1 MAKNTNRGKPIL
13 GGRSME
19 NKFEQYNNR
28 KISEKVCEV
37 HKVNY
42 WQISTPIRGSKERSI
57 QEFCPECRQEQIDRQ
72 EQEGVNNSLNA
83 ETYLKTYNVLMRDS
97 TIPGELKEASFENFI
112 AETAEEKQLLEFSKG
127 QVEKYLDGMT
137 GNTLFTGSTGIGK
150 SHLSVAIAKAINE
163 GYKAKGEPK
172 SVLFVNLTEILRR
185 VRESFNSNSQE
196 GYYSRML
203 KEVDYLVLDDL
214 GIKSDNASSKGKSV
228 WEEEFIFDILSNRDK
243 TIITT
248 NLSSSEIASLY
259 SERVASRVRTGLE
272 GNFFKSF
279 TIKDKR
285 YSINQLKNKVKQLK

>member
-1 MAKNTNRGKPIL
+1 MLTQSEIIAGIKTLDELCPIHKTKLIQLDRVVKIAGEDKP
-13 GGRSME
+13 
-19 NKFEQYNNR
+19 R
-28 KISEKVCEV
+28 KPS
-37 HKVNY
+37 
-42 WQISTPIRGSKERSI
+42 P
-57 QEFCPECRQEQIDRQ
+57 FCPECVKEQNEKQ
-72 EQEGVNNSLNA
+72 EQEEVEKHLNA
-83 ETYLKTYNVLMRDS
+83 GIYQKTYNVLMRDS
-97 TIPGELKEASFENFI
+97 TIPKELKEASFDNFI
-112 AETAEEKQLLEFSKG
+112 AGTAEEKQLLAFAKG
-127 QVEKYLDGMT
+127 QVAKYLDGMS
-137 GNTLFTGSTGIGK
+137 GNTVFTGSTGIGK

-185 VRESFNSNSQE
+185 VRESFNYNSQE
-196 GYYSRML
+196 GYYSKLL

-214 GIKSDNASSKGKSV
+214 GVKLNGNNGKGKGI

-259 SERVASRVRTGLE
+259 SDRVASRVRTGLE

-285 YSINQLKNKVKQLK
+285 YSINSLKAEIAQN

>member
-1 MAKNTNRGKPIL
+1 
-13 GGRSME
+13 ME

-42 WQISTPIRGSKERSI
+42 WQISTPKRGSKERSI
-57 QEFCPECRQEQIDRQ
+57 QEFCPECTKELIERQDR
-72 EQEGVNNSLNA
+72 EGVDNSLNA

-97 TIPGELKEASFENFI
+97 TIPRELKEASFENFI
-112 AETAEEKQLLEFSKG
+112 VETAEEKQLLAFARE
-127 QVEKYLDGMT
+127 QVDKYLDGMT

-185 VRESFNSNSQE
+185 VRESFNAPTSLE
-196 GYYSRML
+196 GHYSRML
-203 KEVDYLVLDDL
+203 KEIDYLVLDDL
-214 GIKSDNASSKGKSV
+214 GIKSDNASSKGKSA
-228 WEEEFIFDILSNRDK
+228 WEEEFVFDILSNRDK
-243 TIITT
+243 TIINT
-248 NLSSSEIASLY
+248 NLSNSEIASLY
-259 SERVASRVRTGLE
+259 SDRVASRVRTGLE

-285 YSINQLKNKVKQLK
+285 YTINSLKAKHAQN

>member
-1 MAKNTNRGKPIL
+1 M
-13 GGRSME
+13 
-19 NKFEQYNNR
+19 
-28 KISEKVCEV
+28 
-37 HKVNY
+37 
-42 WQISTPIRGSKERSI
+42 
-57 QEFCPECRQEQIDRQ
+57 
-72 EQEGVNNSLNA
+72 NA

-97 TIPGELKEASFENFI
+97 TIPRELKEASFENFI
-112 AETAEEKQLLEFSKG
+112 AETAEEKQLLEFARG
-127 QVEKYLDGMT
+127 QVTKYLDGMT

-185 VRESFNSNSQE
+185 VRESFNAPTSLE
-196 GYYSRML
+196 GHYSRML

-259 SERVASRVRTGLE
+259 SDRVASRVRTGLE

-285 YSINQLKNKVKQLK
+285 YSISSLKAKVAQH

>member
-1 MAKNTNRGKPIL
+1 
-13 GGRSME
+13 ME
-19 NKFEQYNNR
+19 NNFEQYNNR
-28 KISEKVCEV
+28 KISDKVCEI

-42 WQISTPIRGSKERSI
+42 WKISTPIRGSKERSI
-57 QEFCPECRQEQIDRQ
+57 QEFCPECTKELIERQDR
-72 EQEGVNNSLNA
+72 EGVDNSLNA
-83 ETYLKTYNVLMRDS
+83 EIYLKTYNVLMRDS
-97 TIPGELKEASFENFI
+97 TIPRELKEASFENFI
-112 AETAEEKQLLEFSKG
+112 VETAEEKQLLAFARE
-127 QVEKYLDGMT
+127 QVDKYLDGVT

-185 VRESFNSNSQE
+185 VRESFNSPTSLE
-196 GYYSRML
+196 GHYSRML

-214 GIKSDNASSKGKSV
+214 GIKSDNASSKGKSF

-248 NLSSSEIASLY
+248 NLSNSEITSMY
-259 SERVASRVRTGLE
+259 SDRVASRVRTGLE

-285 YSINQLKNKVKQLK
+285 YSIKRLKEKQHDITTF

>member
-1 MAKNTNRGKPIL
+1 
-13 GGRSME
+13 ME
-19 NKFEQYNNR
+19 NNFEQYNNR
-28 KISEKVCEV
+28 KISDKVCEI

-42 WQISTPIRGSKERSI
+42 WKISTPIRGSKERSI
-57 QEFCPECRQEQIDRQ
+57 QEFCPECTKELIERQDR
-72 EQEGVNNSLNA
+72 EGVDNSLNA
-83 ETYLKTYNVLMRDS
+83 EIYLKTYNVLMRDS
-97 TIPGELKEASFENFI
+97 TIPRELKEASFENFI
-112 AETAEEKQLLEFSKG
+112 VETAEEKQLLAFARE
-127 QVEKYLDGMT
+127 QVDKYLDGVT

-185 VRESFNSNSQE
+185 VRESFNSPTSLE

-214 GIKSDNASSKGKSV
+214 GIKSDNASSKGKSF

-248 NLSSSEIASLY
+248 NLSNSEITSMY
-259 SERVASRVRTGLE
+259 SDRVASRVRTGLE

-285 YSINQLKNKVKQLK
+285 YSIKRLKEKQHDIKNIFR

>member
-1 MAKNTNRGKPIL
+1 
-13 GGRSME
+13 ME

-28 KISEKVCEV
+28 KISDKVCKI

-42 WQISTPIRGSKERSI
+42 WKISTPIRGSKERSI
-57 QEFCPECRQEQIDRQ
+57 QEFCPECCQEQIDRQ

-83 ETYLKTYNVLMRDS
+83 EIYLKTYNVLMRDS
-97 TIPGELKEASFENFI
+97 TIPRELKKASFENFI
-112 AETAEEKQLLEFSKG
+112 AETAEEKQLLEFAKG
-127 QVEKYLDGMT
+127 QVTKYLDGMT

-150 SHLSVAIAKAINE
+150 SHLSVAIAKSINE

-185 VRESFNSNSQE
+185 VRESFNAPTSLE
-196 GYYSRML
+196 GHYSRML
-203 KEVDYLVLDDL
+203 KEVDYLILDDL

-259 SERVASRVRTGLE
+259 SERVASRVRNGLE

-285 YSINQLKNKVKQLK
+285 YSIKRLKEKQPDITTF

>member
-1 MAKNTNRGKPIL
+1 
-13 GGRSME
+13 ME

-28 KISEKVCEV
+28 KISNKVCEI

-42 WQISTPIRGSKERSI
+42 WKISTPIRGSKERSK
-57 QEFCPECRQEQIDRQ
+57 QEFCPECTKELIERQDR
-72 EQEGVNNSLNA
+72 EGVDNSLNA
-83 ETYLKTYNVLMRDS
+83 EIYLKTYNVLMRDS
-97 TIPGELKEASFENFI
+97 TIPRELKEASFENFI
-112 AETAEEKQLLEFSKG
+112 AETAEEKQLLAFARE
-127 QVEKYLDGMT
+127 QVDKYLDGMT

-185 VRESFNSNSQE
+185 VRESFNSPTSLE
-196 GYYSRML
+196 GHYSRML

-214 GIKSDNASSKGKSV
+214 GIKSDNASNKGKSV

-272 GNFFKSF
+272 SNFFKSF

-285 YSINQLKNKVKQLK
+285 YSIKRLKEKQHDITTF

>member
-1 MAKNTNRGKPIL
+1 
-13 GGRSME
+13 ME

-42 WQISTPIRGSKERSI
+42 WQISTPKRGSKERSV
-57 QEFCPECRQEQIDRQ
+57 QEFCPECTKELIERQDR
-72 EQEGVNNSLNA
+72 EGVDKSLNA

-97 TIPGELKEASFENFI
+97 TIPRELKEASFENFI
-112 AETAEEKQLLEFSKG
+112 AETAEEKQLLAFAKE
-127 QVEKYLDGMT
+127 QVGKYLDGMT

-185 VRESFNSNSQE
+185 VRESFNAPTSLE
-196 GYYSRML
+196 GDYSRML

-248 NLSSSEIASLY
+248 NLSNSEISSLY

-285 YSINQLKNKVKQLK
+285 YSISSLKAKAAQN

>member
-1 MAKNTNRGKPIL
+1 
-13 GGRSME
+13 ME

-28 KISEKVCEV
+28 KISDKVCKI

-42 WQISTPIRGSKERSI
+42 WKISTPIRGSKERSI
-57 QEFCPECRQEQIDRQ
+57 QEFCPECCQEQIDRQ

-83 ETYLKTYNVLMRDS
+83 EIYLKTYNVLMRDS
-97 TIPGELKEASFENFI
+97 TIPRELKKASFENFI
-112 AETAEEKQLLEFSKG
+112 AETAEEKQLLEFAKG
-127 QVEKYLDGMT
+127 QVTKYLDGMT

-150 SHLSVAIAKAINE
+150 SHLSVAIAKSINE

-185 VRESFNSNSQE
+185 VRESFNAPTSLE
-196 GYYSRML
+196 GHYSRML
-203 KEVDYLVLDDL
+203 KEVDYLILDDL

-248 NLSSSEIASLY
+248 NLSSSEIVSLY
-259 SERVASRVRTGLE
+259 SERVASRVRNGLE

-285 YSINQLKNKVKQLK
+285 YSIKRLKEKQPDITTF

>member
-1 MAKNTNRGKPIL
+1 
-13 GGRSME
+13 ME

-28 KISEKVCEV
+28 KISDKVCEI

-42 WQISTPIRGSKERSI
+42 WKISTPIRGSKERSI
-57 QEFCPECRQEQIDRQ
+57 QEFCPECTKELIERQDR
-72 EQEGVNNSLNA
+72 EGVDNSLNA
-83 ETYLKTYNVLMRDS
+83 ETYLKTYHVLMRDS
-97 TIPGELKEASFENFI
+97 TIPRELKEASFENFI
-112 AETAEEKQLLEFSKG
+112 VETAEEKQLLAFARE
-127 QVEKYLDGMT
+127 QVDKYLDGMT

-185 VRESFNSNSQE
+185 VRESFNSPTSLE
-196 GYYSRML
+196 GHYSRML

-214 GIKSDNASSKGKSV
+214 GIKSDNASNKGKSV

-285 YSINQLKNKVKQLK
+285 YSIKRLKEKQPDITTF

>member
-1 MAKNTNRGKPIL
+1 
-13 GGRSME
+13 ME

-42 WQISTPIRGSKERSI
+42 WQISTPKRGSKERSI
-57 QEFCPECRQEQIDRQ
+57 QEFCPECTKELIERQDR
-72 EQEGVNNSLNA
+72 EGVDKALNV

-97 TIPGELKEASFENFI
+97 TIPRELKEASFENFI
-112 AETAEEKQLLEFSKG
+112 AETAEEKQLLAFARE
-127 QVEKYLDGMT
+127 QVDKYLDGMT

-185 VRESFNSNSQE
+185 VRESFNSPTSQE
-196 GYYSRML
+196 GHYSRML

-214 GIKSDNASSKGKSV
+214 GIKSDNASSKGKSS

-248 NLSSSEIASLY
+248 NLSNSEIASLY
-259 SERVASRVRTGLE
+259 SDRVASRVRTGLE

-285 YSINQLKNKVKQLK
+285 YSIKRLKEKQHDITTF

>member
-1 MAKNTNRGKPIL
+1 
-13 GGRSME
+13 ME

-28 KISEKVCEV
+28 KISDKVCEV

-42 WQISTPIRGSKERSI
+42 WQISTPIRGSKERNT
-57 QEFCPECRQEQIDRQ
+57 QEFCPECTKELIERQDR
-72 EQEGVNNSLNA
+72 EGVNNSLNA
-83 ETYLKTYNVLMRDS
+83 EIYLKTYNVLMRDS
-97 TIPGELKEASFENFI
+97 TIPRDLKEASFENFI

-185 VRESFNSNSQE
+185 VRESFNAPTSLE
-196 GYYSRML
+196 GHYSRML

-214 GIKSDNASSKGKSV
+214 GIKSDNASSKGKSA
-228 WEEEFIFDILSNRDK
+228 WEEEFVFDILSNRDK
-243 TIITT
+243 TIINT
-248 NLSSSEIASLY
+248 NLSNSEIASLY
-259 SERVASRVRTGLE
+259 SDRVASRVRTGLE

-285 YSINQLKNKVKQLK
+285 YTINSLKAKHAQN

>member
-1 MAKNTNRGKPIL
+1 
-13 GGRSME
+13 ME
-19 NKFEQYNNR
+19 NNFEQYNNR
-28 KISEKVCEV
+28 KISDKVCEI

-42 WQISTPIRGSKERSI
+42 WKISTPIRGSKERSI
-57 QEFCPECRQEQIDRQ
+57 QEFCPECTKELIERQDR
-72 EQEGVNNSLNA
+72 EGVDNSLNA
-83 ETYLKTYNVLMRDS
+83 EIYLKTYNVLMRDS
-97 TIPGELKEASFENFI
+97 TIPRELKEASFENFI
-112 AETAEEKQLLEFSKG
+112 AETAEEKQLLAFARE
-127 QVEKYLDGMT
+127 QVDKYLDGVT

-185 VRESFNSNSQE
+185 VRESFNSPTSLE

-214 GIKSDNASSKGKSV
+214 GIKSDNASSKGKSF

-248 NLSSSEIASLY
+248 NLSNSEITSMY
-259 SERVASRVRTGLE
+259 SDRVASRVRTGLE

-285 YSINQLKNKVKQLK
+285 YSIKRLKEKQHESKTI

>member
-1 MAKNTNRGKPIL
+1 
-13 GGRSME
+13 ME

-42 WQISTPIRGSKERSI
+42 WQISTPKRGSKERSI
-57 QEFCPECRQEQIDRQ
+57 QEFCPECTKELIERQDR
-72 EQEGVNNSLNA
+72 EGVDNSLNA

-97 TIPGELKEASFENFI
+97 TIPRELKEASFENFI

-127 QVEKYLDGMT
+127 QVDKYLDGMT

-163 GYKAKGEPK
+163 GYKTKGEPK

-185 VRESFNSNSQE
+185 VRESFNSSTSLE
-196 GYYSRML
+196 GHYSRML

-214 GIKSDNASSKGKSV
+214 GIKSDNASGKGKSS
-228 WEEEFIFDILSNRDK
+228 WEEEFIFGILSNRDK
-243 TIITT
+243 IIITT
-248 NLSSSEIASLY
+248 NLSNSEIASLY
-259 SERVASRVRTGLE
+259 SDRVASRVRTGLE

-285 YSINQLKNKVKQLK
+285 YSISSLKAKVAQH

>member
-1 MAKNTNRGKPIL
+1 
-13 GGRSME
+13 ME
-19 NKFEQYNNR
+19 NNFEQYNNR
-28 KISEKVCEV
+28 KISDKVCEI

-42 WQISTPIRGSKERSI
+42 WKISTPIRGSKERSI
-57 QEFCPECRQEQIDRQ
+57 QEFCPECTKELIERQDR
-72 EQEGVNNSLNA
+72 EGVDNSLNA
-83 ETYLKTYNVLMRDS
+83 EIYLKTYNVLMRDS
-97 TIPGELKEASFENFI
+97 TIPRELKEASFENFI
-112 AETAEEKQLLEFSKG
+112 AETAEEKQLLAFARE
-127 QVEKYLDGMT
+127 QVDKYLDGVT

-185 VRESFNSNSQE
+185 VRESFNSPTSLE

-214 GIKSDNASSKGKSV
+214 GIKSDNASSKGKSS

-248 NLSSSEIASLY
+248 NLSNSEITSMY
-259 SERVASRVRTGLE
+259 SDRVASRVRTGLE

-285 YSINQLKNKVKQLK
+285 YSIKRLKEKQHDITTF

>member
-1 MAKNTNRGKPIL
+1 
-13 GGRSME
+13 
-19 NKFEQYNNR
+19 
-28 KISEKVCEV
+28 
-37 HKVNY
+37 
-42 WQISTPIRGSKERSI
+42 
-57 QEFCPECRQEQIDRQ
+57 
-72 EQEGVNNSLNA
+72 
-83 ETYLKTYNVLMRDS
+83 MRDS
-97 TIPGELKEASFENFI
+97 TIPRELKEASFENFI
-112 AETAEEKQLLEFSKG
+112 AKTAEEKQLLEFARG

-137 GNTLFTGSTGIGK
+137 GNTLFTGPTGIGK

-185 VRESFNSNSQE
+185 VRESFNAPTSLE
-196 GYYSRML
+196 GHYSRML

-214 GIKSDNASSKGKSV
+214 GIKSDNASSKGKSF

-248 NLSSSEIASLY
+248 NLSNSEITSMY
-259 SERVASRVRTGLE
+259 SDRVASRVRTGLE

-285 YSINQLKNKVKQLK
+285 YSIKRLKEKQHDITTF

>member
-1 MAKNTNRGKPIL
+1 
-13 GGRSME
+13 ME
-19 NKFEQYNNR
+19 NNFEQYNNR
-28 KISEKVCEV
+28 KISDKVCEI

-42 WQISTPIRGSKERSI
+42 WKISTPIRGSKERSI
-57 QEFCPECRQEQIDRQ
+57 QEFCPECTKELIERQDR
-72 EQEGVNNSLNA
+72 EGVDNSLNA
-83 ETYLKTYNVLMRDS
+83 EIYLKTYNVLMRDS
-97 TIPGELKEASFENFI
+97 TIPRELKEASFENFI
-112 AETAEEKQLLEFSKG
+112 AETAEEKQLLAFARE
-127 QVEKYLDGMT
+127 QVDKYLDGVT

-185 VRESFNSNSQE
+185 VRESFNSPTSLE

-214 GIKSDNASSKGKSV
+214 GIKSDNASSKGKSF

-248 NLSSSEIASLY
+248 NLSNSEITSMY
-259 SERVASRVRTGLE
+259 SDRVASRVRTGLE
-272 GNFFKSF
+272 GNFSSHLLSRISD
-279 TIKDKR
+279 T
-285 YSINQLKNKVKQLK
+285 QLKD

>member
-1 MAKNTNRGKPIL
+1 
-13 GGRSME
+13 ME

-42 WQISTPIRGSKERSI
+42 WQISTPIRVSKERSI
-57 QEFCPECRQEQIDRQ
+57 QEFCPECCREQIDRQ

-97 TIPGELKEASFENFI
+97 TIPRELKEASFENFI
-112 AETAEEKQLLEFSKG
+112 AETAEEKQLLEFSQG

-172 SVLFVNLTEILRR
+172 SVLFVNLAEILRR
-185 VRESFNSNSQE
+185 VRESFNAPTSLE

-285 YSINQLKNKVKQLK
+285 YSINQLKNKVNQL

>member
-1 MAKNTNRGKPIL
+1 
-13 GGRSME
+13 ME

-28 KISEKVCEV
+28 KISDKVCEV

-42 WQISTPIRGSKERSI
+42 WQISTPIRGSKERNV
-57 QEFCPECRQEQIDRQ
+57 QEFCPECTKELIERQ

-97 TIPGELKEASFENFI
+97 TIPRELKDASFENFI

-127 QVEKYLDGMT
+127 QVEKYLYGMT

-163 GYKAKGEPK
+163 GYKAKREPK

-185 VRESFNSNSQE
+185 VRESFNSSTSQE
-196 GYYSRML
+196 GHYSRML

-214 GIKSDNASSKGKSV
+214 GIKSDNASSKGKSS

-248 NLSSSEIASLY
+248 NLSNSEIASLY
-259 SERVASRVRTGLE
+259 SDRVASRVRTGLE

-285 YSINQLKNKVKQLK
+285 YSISSLKAKVH

>member
-1 MAKNTNRGKPIL
+1 
-13 GGRSME
+13 ME

-28 KISEKVCEV
+28 KISDKVCKI

-42 WQISTPIRGSKERSI
+42 WKISTPIRGSKERSI
-57 QEFCPECRQEQIDRQ
+57 QEFCPECCQEQIDRQ

-83 ETYLKTYNVLMRDS
+83 EIYLKTYNVLMRDS
-97 TIPGELKEASFENFI
+97 TIPRELKKASFENFI
-112 AETAEEKQLLEFSKG
+112 AETAEEKQLLEFAKG
-127 QVEKYLDGMT
+127 QVTKYLDGMT

-150 SHLSVAIAKAINE
+150 SHLSVAIAKSINE

-185 VRESFNSNSQE
+185 VRESFNAPTSLE

-214 GIKSDNASSKGKSV
+214 GIKLDNASNKGKSV

-259 SERVASRVRTGLE
+259 SERVASRVRNGLE

-285 YSINQLKNKVKQLK
+285 YSIKRLKEKQPDITTF

>member
-1 MAKNTNRGKPIL
+1 
-13 GGRSME
+13 ME

-28 KISEKVCEV
+28 KISDKVCEV

-42 WQISTPIRGSKERSI
+42 WQISTPIRGSKARSI
-57 QEFCPECRQEQIDRQ
+57 QEFCPECCQEQIDRQ

-97 TIPGELKEASFENFI
+97 TIPRELKEASFENFI
-112 AETAEEKQLLEFSKG
+112 AETAEEKQLLAFARE
-127 QVEKYLDGMT
+127 QVDKYLDGMT

-185 VRESFNSNSQE
+185 VRESFNSTISLE
-196 GYYSRML
+196 GHYSRML

-248 NLSSSEIASLY
+248 NLSSLEIVSLY

-285 YSINQLKNKVKQLK
+285 YSINQLKNKVKQLN

>member
-1 MAKNTNRGKPIL
+1 
-13 GGRSME
+13 ME

-42 WQISTPIRGSKERSI
+42 WQISTPIRGSKERNI
-57 QEFCPECRQEQIDRQ
+57 QEFCPECCQEQIDRQ

-97 TIPGELKEASFENFI
+97 TIPRELKEASFENFI
-112 AETAEEKQLLEFSKG
+112 AETVEEKQLLEFGKG
-127 QVEKYLDGMT
+127 QVKKYLDGMT

-163 GYKAKGEPK
+163 GYKTKGEPK

-259 SERVASRVRTGLE
+259 SERVASRIRTGLE

-285 YSINQLKNKVKQLK
+285 YSIKRLKEKQHDITTF

>member
-1 MAKNTNRGKPIL
+1 
-13 GGRSME
+13 ME

-28 KISEKVCEV
+28 KISDKVCEV

-42 WQISTPIRGSKERSI
+42 WQISTPIRGSKERNT
-57 QEFCPECRQEQIDRQ
+57 QEFCPECTKELIERQDR
-72 EQEGVNNSLNA
+72 EGVNNSLNA
-83 ETYLKTYNVLMRDS
+83 EIYLKTYNVLMRDS
-97 TIPGELKEASFENFI
+97 TIPRDLKEASFENFI

-185 VRESFNSNSQE
+185 VRESFNAPTSLE
-196 GYYSRML
+196 GHYSRML
-203 KEVDYLVLDDL
+203 KEIDYLVLDDL
-214 GIKSDNASSKGKSV
+214 GIKSDNASSKGKSA
-228 WEEEFIFDILSNRDK
+228 WEEEFVFDILSNRDK
-243 TIITT
+243 TIINT
-248 NLSSSEIASLY
+248 NLSNSEIASLY
-259 SERVASRVRTGLE
+259 SDRVASRVRTGLE

-279 TIKDKR
+279 TIKDNR
-285 YSINQLKNKVKQLK
+285 YTINSLKAKHAQN

>member
-1 MAKNTNRGKPIL
+1 
-13 GGRSME
+13 ME

-42 WQISTPIRGSKERSI
+42 WQISTPKRGSKERSI
-57 QEFCPECRQEQIDRQ
+57 QEFCPKCCQEQIDRE

-97 TIPGELKEASFENFI
+97 TLPRELKEASFENFI
-112 AETAEEKQLLEFSKG
+112 AETAEEKQLLEFARG

-185 VRESFNSNSQE
+185 VRESFNAPTSLE
-196 GYYSRML
+196 GHYSRML

-214 GIKSDNASSKGKSV
+214 GIKSDNASNKGKSV

-248 NLSSSEIASLY
+248 NLSSSEIVSLY

-285 YSINQLKNKVKQLK
+285 YSINQLKNKVKQLN

>member
-1 MAKNTNRGKPIL
+1 
-13 GGRSME
+13 ME
-19 NKFEQYNNR
+19 NNFEQYNNR
-28 KISEKVCEV
+28 KISDKVCEI

-42 WQISTPIRGSKERSI
+42 WKISTPIRGSKERSI
-57 QEFCPECRQEQIDRQ
+57 QEFCPECTKELIERQDR
-72 EQEGVNNSLNA
+72 EGVDNSLNA
-83 ETYLKTYNVLMRDS
+83 EIYLKTYNVLMRDS
-97 TIPGELKEASFENFI
+97 IIPRELKEASFENFI
-112 AETAEEKQLLEFSKG
+112 AETAEEKQLLEFARV

-185 VRESFNSNSQE
+185 VRESFNSPTSLE

-214 GIKSDNASSKGKSV
+214 GIKSDNASSKGKSF
-228 WEEEFIFDILSNRDK
+228 WEEEFIFDILSKRDK

-248 NLSSSEIASLY
+248 NLSNSEIASLY
-259 SERVASRVRTGLE
+259 SDRVASRVRTGLE

-285 YSINQLKNKVKQLK
+285 YSIKRLKEKQHDITTF

>member
-1 MAKNTNRGKPIL
+1 
-13 GGRSME
+13 ME

-28 KISEKVCEV
+28 KISDKVCEV
-37 HKVNY
+37 HHVNF
-42 WQISTPIRGSKERSI
+42 WQISTPKRGSKERSV
-57 QEFCPECRQEQIDRQ
+57 QEFCPECTKELIDRQ
-72 EQEGVNNSLNA
+72 EQEGVNNTLNA
-83 ETYLKTYNVLMRDS
+83 ETYLKTYNVLVRDS
-97 TIPGELKEASFENFI
+97 TIPRELKEASFENFI
-112 AETAEEKQLLEFSKG
+112 AETAEEKQLLEFARG

-185 VRESFNSNSQE
+185 VRESFNSPTSLE

-285 YSINQLKNKVKQLK
+285 YSINQLKSKAVKLK

>member
-1 MAKNTNRGKPIL
+1 MQSSLGKIETVEL
-13 GGRSME
+13 DGLCS
-19 NKFEQYNNR
+19 
-28 KISEKVCEV
+28 I
-37 HKVNY
+37 HKVHLM
-42 WQISTPIRGSKERSI
+42 QLDRVVKIAGEDKPRKPSP
-57 QEFCPECRQEQIDRQ
+57 FCPECVKEQKDKQER
-72 EQEGVNNSLNA
+72 EEVEKHLNA
-83 ETYLKTYNVLMRDS
+83 SIYQKTYNVLMRDS
-97 TIPGELKEASFENFI
+97 TIPKELKEASFENFI
-112 AETAEEKQLLEFSKG
+112 AETAEENQLLIFAKG
-127 QVEKYLDGMT
+127 QVAKYLDGMS

-150 SHLSVAIAKAINE
+150 SHLSVAMAKAINE

-185 VRESFNSNSQE
+185 VRESFNYNSQE

-214 GIKSDNASSKGKSV
+214 GVKLNSNNSKGKST

-259 SERVASRVRTGLE
+259 SDRVASRVRTGLE

-285 YSINQLKNKVKQLK
+285 YSINNLKAKIAQN

>member
-1 MAKNTNRGKPIL
+1 
-13 GGRSME
+13 ME

-42 WQISTPIRGSKERSI
+42 WQISTPKRGSKERSI
-57 QEFCPECRQEQIDRQ
+57 QEFCPECTKELIERQDR
-72 EQEGVNNSLNA
+72 EGVDNSLNA
-83 ETYLKTYNVLMRDS
+83 EVYLKTYNVLMRDS
-97 TIPGELKEASFENFI
+97 TIPRELKEASFENFI
-112 AETAEEKQLLEFSKG
+112 AETAEEKQLLAFARE
-127 QVEKYLDGMT
+127 QVDKYLHGMT

-185 VRESFNSNSQE
+185 VRESFNYSSQE

-214 GIKSDNASSKGKSV
+214 GIKSDSLNNKGKSA

-259 SERVASRVRTGLE
+259 SDRVASRVRTGLE

-285 YSINQLKNKVKQLK
+285 YSINNLKAKIAQN

>member
-1 MAKNTNRGKPIL
+1 MQSSLGKIETVELDGLCPI
-13 GGRSME
+13 
-19 NKFEQYNNR
+19 
-28 KISEKVCEV
+28 
-37 HKVNY
+37 HKVNLM
-42 WQISTPIRGSKERSI
+42 QLDRVVKIAGEDRPRKPSP
-57 QEFCPECRQEQIDRQ
+57 FCPECVKEQRDKQ
-72 EQEGVNNSLNA
+72 EQEEVEKHLNA
-83 ETYLKTYNVLMRDS
+83 SIYKKTYNVLMRDS
-97 TIPGELKEASFENFI
+97 TIPKELKEASFDNFI
-112 AETAEEKQLLEFSKG
+112 AETAEEKQLLAFAKG
-127 QVEKYLDGMT
+127 QVDKYLDGMS

-150 SHLSVAIAKAINE
+150 SHLSVAMAKVINE

-185 VRESFNSNSQE
+185 VRESFNYNSQE

-214 GIKSDNASSKGKSV
+214 GVKLNSNNSKGKST

-259 SERVASRVRTGLE
+259 SDRVASRVRTGLE

-285 YSINQLKNKVKQLK
+285 YTINSLKAKIAQN

>member
-1 MAKNTNRGKPIL
+1 
-13 GGRSME
+13 ME
-19 NKFEQYNNR
+19 NKFEQYSNR

-42 WQISTPIRGSKERSI
+42 WQISTPKRGSKERSI
-57 QEFCPECRQEQIDRQ
+57 QEFCPECTKELIERQDR
-72 EQEGVNNSLNA
+72 EGVDNSLNA

-97 TIPGELKEASFENFI
+97 TIPRELKEASFENFI

-127 QVEKYLDGMT
+127 QVDKYLDGMT

-163 GYKAKGEPK
+163 GYKTKGEPK

-185 VRESFNSNSQE
+185 VRESFNSSTSLE
-196 GYYSRML
+196 GHYSRML

-214 GIKSDNASSKGKSV
+214 GIKSDNASGKGKSS
-228 WEEEFIFDILSNRDK
+228 WEEEFIFGILSNRDK

-248 NLSSSEIASLY
+248 NLSNSEIASLY
-259 SERVASRVRTGLE
+259 SDRVASRVRTGLE

-285 YSINQLKNKVKQLK
+285 YSISSLKAKVAQH

>member
-1 MAKNTNRGKPIL
+1 
-13 GGRSME
+13 ME
-19 NKFEQYNNR
+19 NNFEQYNNR
-28 KISEKVCEV
+28 KISDKVCEI

-42 WQISTPIRGSKERSI
+42 WKISTPIRGSKERSI
-57 QEFCPECRQEQIDRQ
+57 QEFCPECTKELIERQDR
-72 EQEGVNNSLNA
+72 EGVDNSLNA
-83 ETYLKTYNVLMRDS
+83 EIYLKTYNVLMRDS
-97 TIPGELKEASFENFI
+97 TIPRELKEASFENFI
-112 AETAEEKQLLEFSKG
+112 AETAEEKQLLAFARE
-127 QVEKYLDGMT
+127 QVDKYLDGMT

-185 VRESFNSNSQE
+185 VRESFNSPTSLE
-196 GYYSRML
+196 GHYSRML

-214 GIKSDNASSKGKSV
+214 GIKSDNASNKGKSV

-248 NLSSSEIASLY
+248 NLSSSEIVSLY

-285 YSINQLKNKVKQLK
+285 YSINQLKSKVKQLN

>member
-1 MAKNTNRGKPIL
+1 
-13 GGRSME
+13 ME

-42 WQISTPIRGSKERSI
+42 WQISTPKRGSKERSV
-57 QEFCPECRQEQIDRQ
+57 QEFCPECTKGLIERQ
-72 EQEGVNNSLNA
+72 EQEGVDKALNV

-97 TIPGELKEASFENFI
+97 TIPRELKEASFENFI
-112 AETAEEKQLLEFSKG
+112 AETAEEKQLLAFARE
-127 QVEKYLDGMT
+127 QVDKYLDGMI

-150 SHLSVAIAKAINE
+150 SHLSVAIAIAKAINE
-163 GYKAKGEPK
+163 GYRAKGEPK

-185 VRESFNSNSQE
+185 VRESFNSTSQE
-196 GYYSRML
+196 GHYSRML

-214 GIKSDNASSKGKSV
+214 GIKSDSPNNKGKSA

-248 NLSSSEIASLY
+248 NLSNSEIASLY
-259 SERVASRVRTGLE
+259 SDRVASRVRTGLE

-285 YSINQLKNKVKQLK
+285 YSISSLKAKVH

>member
-1 MAKNTNRGKPIL
+1 
-13 GGRSME
+13 ME

-28 KISEKVCEV
+28 KISNKVCEV
-37 HKVNY
+37 HHVNY
-42 WQISTPIRGSKERSI
+42 WQISTPIRGSKERNT
-57 QEFCPECRQEQIDRQ
+57 QEFCPECTKELIERQDR
-72 EQEGVNNSLNA
+72 EGVNNSLNA
-83 ETYLKTYNVLMRDS
+83 EIYLKTYNVLMRDS
-97 TIPGELKEASFENFI
+97 TIPRDLKEASFENFI

-185 VRESFNSNSQE
+185 VRESFNAPTSLE
-196 GYYSRML
+196 VHYSRML

-214 GIKSDNASSKGKSV
+214 GIKSDNASSKGKSA
-228 WEEEFIFDILSNRDK
+228 WEEEFVFDILSNRDK

-248 NLSSSEIASLY
+248 NLSNSEIASLY
-259 SERVASRVRTGLE
+259 SDRVASRVRTGLE

-285 YSINQLKNKVKQLK
+285 YTINSLKAKHAQK

>member
-1 MAKNTNRGKPIL
+1 
-13 GGRSME
+13 ME
-19 NKFEQYNNR
+19 DKFEQYNNR
-28 KISEKVCEV
+28 KISDKVCEV
-37 HKVNY
+37 HHVNF
-42 WQISTPIRGSKERSI
+42 WQISTPIRGTKERNT
-57 QEFCPECRQEQIDRQ
+57 QEFCPECEQELIDRK
-72 EQEGVNNSLNA
+72 EQEGVNNTLNA

-97 TIPGELKEASFENFI
+97 TIPRELKEASFENFI
-112 AETAEEKQLLEFSKG
+112 AETSEEKQLLAFARE
-127 QVEKYLDGMT
+127 QVDKYLDGMT

-185 VRESFNSNSQE
+185 VRESFNSPTSLE
-196 GYYSRML
+196 GHYSRML
-203 KEVDYLVLDDL
+203 KKVDYLVLDDL
-214 GIKSDNASSKGKSV
+214 GIKLDNASNKGKSV

-259 SERVASRVRTGLE
+259 SERVASRIRTGLE

-285 YSINQLKNKVKQLK
+285 YSIKRLKEKQHDITTF

>member
-1 MAKNTNRGKPIL
+1 
-13 GGRSME
+13 ME
-19 NKFEQYNNR
+19 NKFEQSNNR
-28 KISEKVCEV
+28 KISDKVCEV
-37 HKVNY
+37 HHVNF
-42 WQISTPIRGSKERSI
+42 WEITTPIRGSKERNT
-57 QEFCPECRQEQIDRQ
+57 QEFCPECTKELIERQDR
-72 EQEGVNNSLNA
+72 EGVDNSLNA

-97 TIPGELKEASFENFI
+97 TIPRELKEASFENFI
-112 AETAEEKQLLEFSKG
+112 AETAEEKQLLAFARK
-127 QVEKYLDGMT
+127 QVDKYLDGMT

-172 SVLFVNLTEILRR
+172 SVLFINLTEILRR
-185 VRESFNSNSQE
+185 VRESFNSPTSLE

-285 YSINQLKNKVKQLK
+285 YSINQLKSKAVKLK

>member
-1 MAKNTNRGKPIL
+1 
-13 GGRSME
+13 ME

-37 HKVNY
+37 HHVNF

-57 QEFCPECRQEQIDRQ
+57 QEFCPECCQEQIDRQ

-83 ETYLKTYNVLMRDS
+83 EIYLKTYNVLMRDS
-97 TIPGELKEASFENFI
+97 TIPKELKEASFENFI
-112 AETAEEKQLLEFSKG
+112 AETAEEKQLLAFAKE
-127 QVEKYLDGMT
+127 QVDKYLDGMT

-185 VRESFNSNSQE
+185 VRESFNSPTSLE
-196 GYYSRML
+196 GHYSRML

-285 YSINQLKNKVKQLK
+285 YSINQLKNKVKQSI